1 MITPEE
7 RAELTREITE
17 HILLLLPGVISHLI
31 NNISTMKIASEQF
44 YEKNKDLVPHKE
56 IVGTVIEQIESKYPG
71 KSVEEILGLA
81 ADEVRQLLSQQQQA
95 NSTPRYGLEKLDKV
109 LGKL

>member
-7 RAELTREITE
+7 RADLTREITE

-31 NNISTMKIASEQF
+31 NNIVAMKGLSENF
-44 YEKNKDLVPHKE
+44 YEKNKDLAAHKE
-56 IVGTVIEQIESKYPG
+56 LVSKVIEQFEGKYPG
-71 KSVEEILGLA
+71 KSAQDILDLA
-81 ADEVRQLLSQQQQA
+81 AVEVRKQLSLQTRLISA
-95 NSTPRYGLEKLDKV
+95 PDKSLTELTGV

>member
-17 HILLLLPGVISHLI
+17 HVLLLLPGVISHLI
-31 NNISTMKIASEQF
+31 NNIIAMKELSENF
-44 YEKNKDLVPHKE
+44 YKQHQDLIPHKQL
-56 IVGTVIEQIESKYPG
+56 VGTTIEQMEFKHPG
-71 KSVEEILGLA
+71 KSAQDVLDLA
-81 ADEVRQLLSQQQQA
+81 ANEVRKLLSQQKMLA
-95 NSTPRYGLEKLDKV
+95 YAPDKSLGELNGL

>member
-31 NNISTMKIASEQF
+31 NNVSTMKGLVNQF
-44 YEKNKDLVPHKE
+44 YEKNKDLVPHKAV
-56 IVGTVIEQIESKYPG
+56 VGTVIEQLEAKYPG
-71 KSVEEILGLA
+71 KPISEIMELA
-81 ADEVRQLLSQQQQA
+81 VPQVKQLLSQQNRVSSAPRMGVQQ
-95 NSTPRYGLEKLDKV
+95 LDKV
-109 LGKL
+109 LGEL